1 MPITRLEE
9 FPMRVT
15 ARRALALTSLVL
27 AVACGGGDG
36 PTPPK
41 PQLGSFTA
49 AVSGAASKNLNGQA
63 GFLVTTNLFS
73 IALNS
78 SAETGAIQFSRLS
91 GIPAA
96 GDYSLDPTSAPNSG
110 AFAALYSAGGQENY
124 VSTTGRL
131 TITSASADRVQGT
144 FHFTGTGGAS
154 GTATVTITGTF
165 DAPKLSAQ

>member
-1 MPITRLEE
+1 
-9 FPMRVT
+9 MRVR
-15 ARRALALTSLVL
+15 ARCAIALTSVVL
-27 AVACGGGDG
+27 LAACGGDG

-41 PQLGSFTA
+41 PSVGSFTA
-49 AVSGAASKNLNGQA
+49 AVSGTASKNLNGQA
-63 GFLVTTNLFS
+63 GFLVTANLFS

-78 SAETGAIQFSRLS
+78 SSETGSIQFSRLS
-91 GIPAA
+91 GIPAT
-96 GDYSLDPTSAPNSG
+96 GDYSLDPNSAPNSG

-124 VSTTGRL
+124 IATTGRL

-144 FHFTGTGGAS
+144 FHFTGAGGAS

>member
-1 MPITRLEE
+1 MRL
-9 FPMRVT
+9 T
-15 ARRALALTSLVL
+15 ARRALALTSLIVL
-27 AVACGGGDG
+27 GACGGE

-41 PQLGSFTA
+41 NPAGTFTA
-49 AVSGAASKNLNGQA
+49 SVSGAASKNLNGQA

-78 SAETGAIQFSRLS
+78 SSETAAIQFSRLS
-91 GIPAA
+91 GVPAT
-96 GDYSLDPTSAPNSG
+96 GDYSLDPNAPPESG
-110 AFAALYSAGGQENY
+110 PFAALYSAGGQEDY